1 MQGTDTNEKRAA
13 ILRKLH
19 HDPLR
24 SSLPPEVLHQLE
36 TMAEIRHYPAGATI
50 LAQGEK
56 GEIVGN
62 VVSGIV
68 KLERLLSDGRQQIVA
83 LLAPTDMFGR
93 VEPERLECAVE
104 AATDVTLCCFD
115 RRRFAHLLETSP
127 ALQKAVLF
135 WVLDELDAAREWLG
149 LIAGETVKARLATYI
164 LMLCRR
170 WPNQALETAAEGPV
184 LVSLAVAR
192 PDLAHF
198 LGTTVESIS
207 RNLQSMVRDG
217 LIRQHGASRLEILD
231 LGALVAASGHSEFSA
246 DTLQAAFAQTRE
258 RQLFGPDGA
267 TSTL

>member
-1 MQGTDTNEKRAA
+1 M
-13 ILRKLH
+13 RKLH

-24 SSLPPEVLHQLE
+24 SSLPPDVLHQLE
-36 TMAEIRHYPAGATI
+36 SMAEIRHYPAGATI

-56 GEIVGN
+56 GAIVGN

-115 RRRFAHLLETSP
+115 RRRFAHVMETSP

-184 LVSLAVAR
+184 LVSLAIAR

-207 RNLQSMVRDG
+207 RNLQAMVRDG

-246 DTLQAAFAQTRE
+246 DTLEAAFAQTRA
-258 RQLFGPDGA
+258 RQLSGPSGA
-267 TSTL
+267 TSAL